1 MPNVAQHDIATPIRR
16 SKRARRIHLRMDPV
30 RGLEVVLPRGVS
42 ETVVPEVLARHRAW
56 IERTRQR
63 MGVPTGVPVAAVLPD
78 FVELHATGDIFRVLC
93 IGKDGVRVPRE
104 EERDDTRG
112 LGMCA
117 PEVTNRIVVGADAGA
132 HDGRRVTVKESPGL
146 LRLPPCD
153 DESGREALVRWLRR
167 AAHVRLGAMLAEE
180 AQRWEFS
187 YVCLRIGLPRTRWG
201 SCSAKGDI
209 NLNAR
214 LLFLAPAVARHVV
227 LHELCHT
234 RIRGHGPD
242 FYALLRSVDPAM
254 DDACAALRCAWQ
266 VIPPW
271 AR

>member
-1 MPNVAQHDIATPIRR
+1 MPHVVPNDIATSIRR

-30 RGLEVVLPRGVS
+30 RGLEIVLPRGVS
-42 ETVVPEVLARHRAW
+42 ETVVPEVLARHGEW
-56 IERTRQR
+56 IERTRVR
-63 MGVPTGVPVAAVLPD
+63 MGVSAGGQAAVVLPD
-78 FVELHATGDIFRVLC
+78 FVELHATGEIFRVLC
-93 IGKDGVRVPRE
+93 IDKDGASVPYGSGAGYC
-104 EERDDTRG
+104 TH
-112 LGMCA
+112 GMETGSDMGSRPGVGA
-117 PEVTNRIVVGADAGA
+117 VVGANGCK
-132 HDGRRVTVKESPGL
+132 RVTVKESPGL
-146 LRLPPCD
+146 LRLPPCG
-153 DESGREALVRWLRR
+153 DESGCEALVRWLRR

-180 AQRWEFS
+180 AQRWQFS
-187 YVCLRIGLPRTRWG
+187 YARLRIGLPRTRWG

-214 LLFLAPAVARHVV
+214 LLFLPPMVARHVV

-234 RIRGHGPD
+234 CVRGHGPD
-242 FYALLRSVDPAM
+242 FYTLLRSVDPAM